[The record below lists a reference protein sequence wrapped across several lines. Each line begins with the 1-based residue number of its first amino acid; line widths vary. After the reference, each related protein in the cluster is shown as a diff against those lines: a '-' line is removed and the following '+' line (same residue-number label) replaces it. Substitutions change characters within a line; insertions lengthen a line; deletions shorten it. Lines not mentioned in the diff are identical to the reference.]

1 MWFIQ
6 LVWFKH
12 DHVKNDIDFTKFQDN
27 IISLNQIDF
36 TKLKFPFF
44 LNIKMIMFWIDMSQL
59 ELTWKIYDQGY
70 ELH

>member
-12 DHVKNDIDFTKFQDN
+12 DQVKNEIDFTKFQDN

-36 TKLKFPFF
+36 TKLNFF
-44 LNIKMIMFWIDMSQL
+44 FK
-59 ELTWKIYDQGY
+59 Y
-70 ELH
+70 